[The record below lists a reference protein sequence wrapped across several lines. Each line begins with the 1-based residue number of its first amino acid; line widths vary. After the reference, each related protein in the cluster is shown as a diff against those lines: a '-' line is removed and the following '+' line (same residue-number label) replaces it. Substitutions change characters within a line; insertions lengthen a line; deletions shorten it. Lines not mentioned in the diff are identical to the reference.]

1 MRLDSGHSA
10 EGQATAVIVDDD
22 EDLLA
27 ALKFSLELDGLR
39 VITHRS
45 PETVDLKDLPERD
58 VCLVLDYRLP
68 AANGLELL
76 ERLRAGGGKQPAILI
91 TSHASPAV
99 RESVR
104 AAGATLVEKPLLGD
118 TLVQTI
124 RAVLAAR
131 NDPGQ

>member
-1 MRLDSGHSA
+1 MRPDSGNSA
-10 EGQATAVIVDDD
+10 RGQATAVIVDDD
-22 EDLLA
+22 ADLLA

-39 VITHRS
+39 VIAHRS
-45 PETVDLKDLPERD
+45 SETVNLADIPQHNA
-58 VCLVLDYRLP
+58 CLVLDYRLP

-76 ERLRAGGGKQPAILI
+76 DRLRAAGGRQPAILI

-118 TLVQTI
+118 TLI
-124 RAVLAAR
+124 RAIHAALTPR